1 MHPLRLLKSMRSQVK
16 WGIVLLII
24 GLVLAPIWFPFLLIY
39 AVPLILIG
47 LALIVFRR
55 REEALEEVQE

>member
-1 MHPLRLLKSMRSQVK
+1 MRSQVK